1 MTFEWYLN
9 LAAALGILVLSIPI
23 WQLNR
28 NKKILQRLRDAM
40 KIKDQS
46 DFRAEVGQIA
56 QEKQSDEIASW
67 KLWHELCL
75 WLGYALLMGSAGLRL
90 WV

>member
-46 DFRAEVGQIA
+46 DCFSCAIWPTSAR
-56 QEKQSDEIASW
+56 KSD
-67 KLWHELCL
+67 
-75 WLGYALLMGSAGLRL
+75 
-90 WV
+90 